1 MIKKS
6 KKFPDVSGDGKV
18 TKKDVLM
25 AKGVIAKK
33 ATKAQP
39 VKLKKS
45 DMATPMKE
53 NAIYTTRNQY
63 GVGKM
68 TKKK

>member
-1 MIKKS
+1 
-6 KKFPDVSGDGKV
+6 
-18 TKKDVLM
+18 M

-68 TKKK
+68 TKRK

>member
-1 MIKKS
+1 MMK
-6 KKFPDVSGDGKV
+6 KKFPDMSGDGKV

-25 AKGVIAKK
+25 AKGVIGKK

-39 VKLKKS
+39 SKLKKS
-45 DMATPMKE
+45 DMAAPMKE
-53 NAIYTTRNQY
+53 NQNYMTRSQY
-63 GVGKM
+63 GSGKM

>member
-1 MIKKS
+1 MKN
-6 KKFPDVSGDGKV
+6 KKFPDMSGDGKV

-25 AKGVIAKK
+25 AKGVIGKK

-39 VKLKKS
+39 SKLKKS

-53 NAIYTTRNQY
+53 YQTYTTRSQY
-63 GVGKM
+63 GSGKM
-68 TKKK
+68 TKRK